1 MLDIYYLTK
10 GDMGMNQDEQHL
22 NLLAIFHYIVS
33 GFAFLFS
40 CIFIIYIVMG
50 IIMLCGGFD
59 GKDQSPEYFGLFF
72 IILGM
77 TFIIVGWTLAI
88 LIFIN
93 ARKLKYR
100 KSWTFCLVV
109 AGIECIFSPF
119 GTILGVFTI
128 FVLMRDSVKELFA
141 ANKLNT

>member
-1 MLDIYYLTK
+1 
-10 GDMGMNQDEQHL
+10 MNQDEQHL
-22 NLLAIFHYIVS
+22 NLLSIFHYIVS

-40 CIFIIYIVMG
+40 CIFIIYIVIG

-59 GKDQSPEYFGLFF
+59 GKEQPPEFFGLFF
-72 IILGM
+72 LIFGM
-77 TFIIVGWTLAI
+77 AFITAGWTLAI

-93 ARKLKYR
+93 ARKLKHR
-100 KSWTFCLVV
+100 KSWMFCMVV

-141 ANKLNT
+141 ANKLKS